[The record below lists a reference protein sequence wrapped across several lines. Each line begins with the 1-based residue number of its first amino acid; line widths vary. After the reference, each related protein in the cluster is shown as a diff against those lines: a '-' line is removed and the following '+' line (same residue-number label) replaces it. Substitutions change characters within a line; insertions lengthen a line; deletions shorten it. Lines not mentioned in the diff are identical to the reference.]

1 MVRNSTNLLLNFKL
15 FKENEMD
22 VLGINGIR
30 CAWNGMKGK
39 SLTYKMFVFGMA
51 IGMWLWFYWEV
62 FCFLKERN
70 LLP

>member
-1 MVRNSTNLLLNFKL
+1 
-15 FKENEMD
+15 MD